1 MRWNRQ
7 YIIKSYIRSSLW
19 LVPFFAV
26 LAYLVVHRITY
37 GIGAWLLHTGRIDE
51 TTAFLG
57 LSMAGARTILETI
70 ITINLS
76 FIVFTFGSLLVAI
89 QVAGG
94 QYTPRIIATTL
105 LRDNTIR
112 ITVGYF
118 VFTLLFTLRVLSRM
132 GGEVVHQFN
141 TFIAG
146 MLGLVSMIVFLYL
159 IDYAARLLRPVSI
172 VYRVGES
179 GIAVIRS
186 VYPEST
192 ASPSSVEPSR
202 RPASPDRTVAHAD
215 SSGAALFLRPV
226 SILKR
231 VGASGMAVIR
241 SVYPESTA
249 SPSSGEPS
257 RRLPSP
263 DRTVA
268 HVGASGIV
276 LALDLKGLVAQAR
289 HADGIIEVVPHVGD
303 FVAVDEPLFRLYGG
317 ASAIDDHQ
325 LRAAV
330 AFGSERTLEQD
341 PTFAF
346 RILVDI
352 AIKALSPA
360 INDPTTAVLA
370 IDQLHRL
377 LRLVGLRHLREEE
390 IRDKAGELRLVFR
403 TPNWED
409 FVHLACTEIR
419 LFGGG
424 SIQIMRRMRSM
435 LENLTQTLP
444 PHRHAELHQQLA
456 LLDRTIEGHYTFAED
471 RALARIPDSQGLGGS
486 LGVQG
491 SSETPS
497 ADV

>member
-26 LAYLVVHRITY
+26 LAYLVVHRITH

-51 TTAFLG
+51 ATAFMG
-57 LSMAGARTILETI
+57 LPMAGARTILETI

-146 MLGLVSMIVFLYL
+146 MLGLVSIIVFLYL

-179 GIAVIRS
+179 GIAVIQS
-186 VYPEST
+186 VYPESIAPMRT
-192 ASPSSVEPSR
+192 VEPSLR
-202 RPASPDRTVAHAD
+202 SVSPDRTVANAD
-215 SSGAALFLRPV
+215 TSGAAQFLRPV

-231 VGASGMAVIR
+231 VRASGMAVIR
-241 SVYPESTA
+241 SVYPESTKSPHTVKPSRSLA
-249 SPSSGEPS
+249 SPV
-257 RRLPSP
+257 
-263 DRTVA
+263 RTVA
-268 HVGASGIV
+268 HAGSSKIV
-276 LALDLKGLVAQAR
+276 LAVDLKGLVAQAR
-289 HADGIIEVVPHVGD
+289 RANGMIEFVPQVGD

-317 ASAIDDHQ
+317 AGAIDDHQ

-330 AFGSERTLEQD
+330 AFGSERTIEQD

-377 LRLVGLRHLREEE
+377 LRLVGLRHLRGEE
-390 IRDKAGELRLVFR
+390 ICDAADELRLVFR

-409 FVHLACTEIR
+409 FVHLTCAEIR
-419 LFGGG
+419 RFGAG
-424 SIQIMRRMRSM
+424 SFQITRRMLSM
-435 LENLTQTLP
+435 LENLMQTLP
-444 PHRHAELHQQLA
+444 PQRHPELHQQLA
-456 LLDRTIEGHYTFAED
+456 LFDRAIEEHYTFAED
-471 RALARIPDSQGLGGS
+471 RALARIPDSQGLGGT
-486 LGVQG
+486 LGVKAAI
-491 SSETPS
+491 EAPS
-497 ADV
+497 ADG